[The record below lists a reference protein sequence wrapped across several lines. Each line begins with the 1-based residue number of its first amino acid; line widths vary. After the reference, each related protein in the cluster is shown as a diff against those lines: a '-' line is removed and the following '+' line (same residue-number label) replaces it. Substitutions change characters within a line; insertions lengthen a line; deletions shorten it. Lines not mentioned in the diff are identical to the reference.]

1 VLHKN
6 YTCMLLQPKGWCSHL
21 PTGARGA
28 VLIGWWWVYR
38 FDEGAAGKRY
48 HKVTDKGSEIE
59 YRVTYHEP
67 AVNFRRVVVK
77 SG

>member
-1 VLHKN
+1 
-6 YTCMLLQPKGWCSHL
+6 M
-21 PTGARGA
+21 
-28 VLIGWWWVYR
+28 LIGWWWVYR